1 MESKAMNM
9 TNHTESP
16 FFERLPRCARPALQ
30 AAWDKAHGRQFGTI
44 AIYQSFC
51 RDMEEIGHD
60 KPSKLLMTEWIT
72 RVQGGLVA
80 RPGSPA
86 DGADPAVV
94 ATLAEVL
101 AEPIEEIA
109 EEAAILDAEFI
120 FETAVATVRDRQ
132 LDEAPRMVNPYQ
144 PQGKGAEERAERRKS
159 VASPVLPADPQPET
173 DVLKLF
179 ASPSASPSP
188 VEAALSEVRDS
199 LRKELR
205 ITCADGL
212 DDLTDAVVT
221 SAHKLARDMM
231 IEILRD
237 LAAEMGAAA

>member
-1 MESKAMNM
+1 MNM

-16 FFERLPRCARPALQ
+16 YFERLPRYARPALQ

-60 KPSKLLMTEWIT
+60 KPSKPLMTDWIT

-86 DGADPAVV
+86 DGADPVVV

-101 AEPIEEIA
+101 AEPIEEII
-109 EEAAILDAEFI
+109 EPFVELDAQ
-120 FETAVATVRDRQ
+120 AVTFV
-132 LDEAPRMVNPYQ
+132 
-144 PQGKGAEERAERRKS
+144 
-159 VASPVLPADPQPET
+159 QPEQT
-173 DVLKLF
+173 DT
-179 ASPSASPSP
+179 SASAPSEPRVEFELRSLFESTSATPSP
-188 VEAALSEVRDS
+188 VEVALTEVRDS

-205 ITCADGL
+205 TTCVDGL

-221 SAHKLARDMM
+221 RAHKLAREMM
-231 IEILRD
+231 IDILRD
-237 LAAEMGAAA
+237 LAAEMEAAA